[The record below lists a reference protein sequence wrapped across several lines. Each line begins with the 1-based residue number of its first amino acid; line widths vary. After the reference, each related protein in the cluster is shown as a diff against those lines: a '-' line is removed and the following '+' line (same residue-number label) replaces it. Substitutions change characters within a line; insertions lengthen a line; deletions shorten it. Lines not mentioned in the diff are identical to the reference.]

1 MREPPVWR
9 LVDSDGPPRT
19 GAGNM
24 ARDQALLESVQAGGR
39 PALRLYAWDPP
50 CLSFGR
56 NQPAR
61 GIYDPAAAAAR
72 GIDVVRRP
80 TGGRAVLHDR
90 EVTYAVAVPVG
101 VLGSPRE
108 TYVAINRALV
118 AGLRALGVAARVAG
132 AAELPPAG
140 QPVGPGALGPGAAP
154 RRAGASA
161 ALGPAPCFEA
171 AAPGEVVA
179 GGLKLVG
186 SAQRCERRVLLQ
198 HGSLLLDGDQSV
210 ILSLLAAP
218 DGPTLSALPRPGAAS
233 PPGAATLA
241 ALFGCAPPRGV
252 VEAALVAGF
261 EEALGIRLA
270 RVALSSDEER
280 AAARWQRHFGSA
292 AWTWRR

>member
-1 MREPPVWR
+1 MREPPIWR
-9 LVDSDGPPRT
+9 LVDSEGPPRT
-19 GAGNM
+19 GADNM
-24 ARDQALLESVQAGGR
+24 ARDQALLESVQAGGH

-101 VLGSPRE
+101 TLGSPRE

-132 AAELPPAG
+132 ATELPLASEPGGRAAAG
-140 QPVGPGALGPGAAP
+140 SGTGSRGAG
-154 RRAGASA
+154 A

-241 ALFGCAPPRGV
+241 ALLGCAPLRGV
-252 VEAALVAGF
+252 VEAALVGGF

-270 RVALSSDEER
+270 RVALSPDEER

>member
-1 MREPPVWR
+1 MREPPAWR

-24 ARDQALLESVQAGGR
+24 ARDQALLESVQAGGL

-61 GIYDPAAAAAR
+61 DIYDPAAAAAR
-72 GIDVVRRP
+72 GIEIVRRP
-80 TGGRAVLHDR
+80 TGGRAVLHHR

-101 VLGSPRE
+101 TLGSPRE

-132 AAELPPAG
+132 EAERPQGEA
-140 QPVGPGALGPGAAP
+140 GALASGGV
-154 RRAGASA
+154 GASG

-210 ILSLLAAP
+210 ILSLLAARG
-218 DGPTLSALPRPGAAS
+218 GPTLPAPSRPGAA

-241 ALFGCAPPRGV
+241 ALLGAAPPRAA
-252 VEAALVAGF
+252 VEEALVAGF
-261 EEALGIRLA
+261 EEIMGIRLA

-280 AAARWQRHFGSA
+280 AAARWEGHFGSA

>member
-9 LVDSDGPPRT
+9 LVDVGDPPRT
-19 GAGNM
+19 GAANM
-24 ARDQALLESVQAGGR
+24 ARDQALMESVQAGGR

-56 NQPAR
+56 NQPAY
-61 GIYDPAAAAAR
+61 GIYDPDAAAAR
-72 GIDVVRRP
+72 GIDIVRRP

-108 TYVAINRALV
+108 TYVAINGALV
-118 AGLRALGVAARVAG
+118 AGLRALGVAARIAGSTEPLPAAGPGSG
-132 AAELPPAG
+132 AARAATA
-140 QPVGPGALGPGAAP
+140 PGRLG
-154 RRAGASA
+154 A

-179 GGLKLVG
+179 EGRKLVG

-210 ILSLLAAP
+210 ILDLLAERGGA
-218 DGPTLSALPRPGAAS
+218 TLPA

-241 ALFGCAPPRGV
+241 ALLGRAPAREV
-252 VEAALVAGF
+252 VEAAIATGF
-261 EEALGIRLA
+261 EQALGIRLA
-270 RVALSSDEER
+270 RLALSSEEER
-280 AAARWQRHFGSA
+280 AAARWERHFGSA